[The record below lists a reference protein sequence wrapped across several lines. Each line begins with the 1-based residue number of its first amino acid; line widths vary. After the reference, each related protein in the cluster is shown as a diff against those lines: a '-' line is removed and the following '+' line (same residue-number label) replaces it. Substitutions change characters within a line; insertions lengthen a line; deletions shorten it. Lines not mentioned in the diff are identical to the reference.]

1 MSARHVRQSSV
12 PSRSQERF
20 PTSLMKLSPT
30 LMKTVSLSSVP
41 RSRTETSSSV
51 RYHLSGAK
59 ITAFQSNSTVEG
71 ATPLATDI
79 TQAGEWLFDPA
90 RVQGDY
96 VVILSQDKTRVLVY
110 YFECNEP
117 SWQYQVKNQLI
128 VSAIN
133 DWATQLQANNPSY
146 EVNKGWME
154 QFTY

>member
-1 MSARHVRQSSV
+1 MYPA
-12 PSRSQERF
+12 
-20 PTSLMKLSPT
+20 
-30 LMKTVSLSSVP
+30 P
-41 RSRTETSSSV
+41 RSLHSR
-51 RYHLSGAK
+51 G
-59 ITAFQSNSTVEG
+59 
-71 ATPLATDI
+71 
-79 TQAGEWLFDPA
+79 
-90 RVQGDY
+90 VQGDY